1 MGKALSRLPEGSTL
15 QEMEDALDKAYYS
28 HALDSVSAPGSDFTL
43 KKYLKTEIDHKNIIN
58 ILRSIRQGIDHDTMA
73 KIRIPGGRSISKET
87 LASMTKE
94 KLDRRDRD
102 TCEKVSWFRLSG
114 LLEAIEALRGERSTR

>member
-1 MGKALSRLPEGSTL
+1 MPEGSTL

-28 HALDSVSAPGSDFTL
+28 HALDSVSAPGSDFL

-73 KIRIPGGRSISKET
+73 KIMIPGGRSISKET

-94 KLDRRDRD
+94 KSLIDAIETLVKKSHGFDSR
-102 TCEKVSWFRLSG
+102 G
-114 LLEAIEALRGERSTR
+114 LLEAIEASEGERSTR